1 MIKEALAYVV
11 GLSRP
16 ELVETEDGHWSDRKL
31 TRVSYNPKADAVRM
45 STLTSLV
52 DYIKS
57 GVDEIT
63 ERMIIHVVSP
73 LEVRLFSQLDPDR
86 RRETLVMVVGN
97 VPEFKYGSYMG
108 HEEFLIALQSKFQ
121 QGNDRDLLLRFAGTV
136 ENGTLS
142 NYGDDGVTQKAT
154 VSKGIASKEQCIVPN
169 PVHLQPFRT
178 FVEVDQPES
187 AFVFRMRDDGRDG
200 VQCAIF
206 EADGGAWKNEA
217 MENIRAYL
225 QDELAEFGDMFTVI
239 S

>member
-31 TRVSYNPKADAVRM
+31 SRVSYNPKADAVKM
-45 STLTSLV
+45 CTLTSLV

-57 GVDEIT
+57 GVDGIT
-63 ERMIIHVVSP
+63 ERMIVHIVSP
-73 LEVRLFSQLDPDR
+73 LEVRLFSQLDYDR
-86 RRETLVMVVGN
+86 LRETLVIVQGQ
-97 VPEFKYGSYMG
+97 VPDFRYGSYMG

-136 ENGTLS
+136 ENGTVS

-154 VSKGIASKEQCIVPN
+154 VNKGVASKEQCIVPN

-178 FVEVDQPES
+178 FVEVEQPES
-187 AFVFRMRDDGRDG
+187 AFIFRMRDDGRDG

-225 QDELAEFGDMFTVI
+225 QEELAEYGDLFTVI

>member
-86 RRETLVMVVGN
+86 LRETLVMVEGN
-97 VPEFKYGSYMG
+97 VPAFKYGSYMG

-121 QGNDRDLLLRFAGTV
+121 QGKDRDLLLKFAGTV

-154 VSKGIASKEQCIVPN
+154 VSKGNGKQGAASSGFTSIAG
-169 PVHLQPFRT
+169 LDR
-178 FVEVDQPES
+178 PEP
-187 AFVFRMRDDGRDG
+187 ARHPRR
-200 VQCAIF
+200 
-206 EADGGAWKNEA
+206 
-217 MENIRAYL
+217 
-225 QDELAEFGDMFTVI
+225 EFGWRGRLTCGTP
-239 S
+239 